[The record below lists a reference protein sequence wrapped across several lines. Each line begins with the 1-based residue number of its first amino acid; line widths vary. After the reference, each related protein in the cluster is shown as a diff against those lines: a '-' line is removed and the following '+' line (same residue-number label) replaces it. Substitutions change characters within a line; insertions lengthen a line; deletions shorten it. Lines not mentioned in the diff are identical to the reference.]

1 MKLVRLLL
9 SLLICLSLPGVIIP
23 CYATG
28 TQDLAVHFI
37 NVGEGDAILLAQNDA
52 AMLIDAGPAASAD
65 LLVSYL
71 RDVGIDTLDAI
82 IATHPDPDNI
92 GGMASVISAFP
103 VETYYDNG
111 SDDAGGLHSGI
122 MDTVTDKGIAY
133 KSVSGGTTIPFTSD
147 IPISVLSPVLISG
160 EPGHDSLI
168 LTFSHGN
175 TTFLL
180 TGGADKAAEKSLS
193 DFFRKK
199 VTVMTV
205 ADHGDEAGTSEEL
218 LEEIKPD
225 VAIIM
230 AGIRNPDNHPHLAT
244 LRKLN
249 EAGVREIY
257 QTMHDGTIIITTDGI
272 DYFVTKK
279 PAQETGNIKQ
289 DTNLAS
295 AKTAAEILFKKPG
308 L

>member
-1 MKLVRLLL
+1 MKLILLKL
-9 SLLICLSLPGVIIP
+9 FLLFCLSLSGAALP
-23 CYATG
+23 CYAAVTG
-28 TQDLAVHFI
+28 DPAVHFI
-37 NVGEGDAILLAQNDA
+37 DVGEGDAILLTQDDA
-52 AMLIDAGPAASAD
+52 AMLIDAGPAGSAD
-65 LLVSYL
+65 ALVSYL
-71 RDVGIDTLDAI
+71 RDVGIDALDAI

-92 GGMASVISAFP
+92 GGMASVISSFP
-103 VETYYDNG
+103 VGTYYDNG

-122 MDTVTDKGIAY
+122 MDSVTDKGIPY
-133 KSVSGGTTIPFTSD
+133 KSVSGGSTIPFTAD
-147 IPISVLSPVLISG
+147 LPISVLSPVLLSG
-160 EPGHDSLI
+160 ESGHDSLI
-168 LTFSHGN
+168 LTFTHGN
-175 TTFLL
+175 TTFLV
-180 TGGADKAAEKSLS
+180 TGGADKAAEKKVS

-244 LRKLN
+244 LRVLN

-279 PAQETGNIKQ
+279 PPLDTNTIKQ
-289 DTNLAS
+289 DTDLAS
-295 AKTAAEILFKKPG
+295 AKTTAEILFKKTG